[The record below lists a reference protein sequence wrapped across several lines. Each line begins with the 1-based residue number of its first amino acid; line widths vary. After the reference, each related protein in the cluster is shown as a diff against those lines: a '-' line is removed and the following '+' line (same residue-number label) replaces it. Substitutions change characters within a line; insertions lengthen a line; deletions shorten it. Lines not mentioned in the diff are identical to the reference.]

1 MFPKLKKKLSS
12 FLLSEEGKISKQSLL
27 TLGSF
32 VSAAVIAGALATK
45 QSAGHVDNL
54 TVSYQ
59 AAGKIAVG
67 THSHHSSST
76 GVCGL
81 YDCNGA
87 CGDGS
92 GSSGSSGASAAC
104 ACW

>member
-1 MFPKLKKKLSS
+1 MIMFPKLKKKLSS

-45 QSAGHVDNL
+45 QSAGHTNDI

-59 AAGKIAVG
+59 EAGKIAVG
-67 THSHHSSST
+67 QHSHHNSDT
-76 GVCGL
+76 GVCGSV
-81 YDCNGA
+81 DCG
-87 CGDGS
+87 GS
-92 GSSGSSGASAAC
+92 GPCSSE
-104 ACW
+104 